1 MLDLTF
7 DNHDFSL
14 VLTFTSCVCF
24 SSNIYMDY
32 TAQYFLLDVNFEK
45 FTVKLHYFYIVSI
58 LKEFQSNQ
66 KLTVMSLINFLNSS
80 LCNLK

>member
-1 MLDLTF
+1 
-7 DNHDFSL
+7 
-14 VLTFTSCVCF
+14 
-24 SSNIYMDY
+24 MDY

-45 FTVKLHYFYIVSI
+45 FTVELHFFHIVSI

-66 KLTVMSLINFLNSS
+66 KLTVMSLINFLNSI

>member
-1 MLDLTF
+1 
-7 DNHDFSL
+7 
-14 VLTFTSCVCF
+14 
-24 SSNIYMDY
+24 MDY
-32 TAQYFLLDVNFEK
+32 TTQYFLLDVNFEK
-45 FTVKLHYFYIVSI
+45 FTVELHFFHIVSI